1 MQGTFDVLVTTYE
14 MLTAEQSMLANR
26 FHFRYMVLDEA
37 QRVKNDSSLVSQA
50 VRRIRT
56 TASLLLTGTPLQNN
70 LHELR
75 ALVSVLFQDV
85 LEAAGAEKM
94 EVDADAAFGDDSAV
108 SAARALLQ
116 PLMLRRTKA
125 AVLAKDL
132 PPKTETVVRVPLSDA
147 QRQGTRPYSRVR
159 RVCLESSR
167 RPTPPPRRVRRQ
179 GHVHRRGG
187 GGGGQGRW
195 SGVHQAE

>member
-116 PLMLRRTKA
+116 PLHA
-125 AVLAKDL
+125 
-132 PPKTETVVRVPLSDA
+132 PPHQGRGA
-147 QRQGTRPYSRVR
+147 RQGSAPKDRDG
-159 RVCLESSR
+159 
-167 RPTPPPRRVRRQ
+167 RQ
-179 GHVHRRGG
+179 GAPLRCAEAVVQDPTRG
-187 GGGGQGRW
+187 
-195 SGVHQAE
+195 